1 MPANYGEA
9 IKIVGLKELEAK
21 AKAASKKLD
30 PELRAGNY
38 AAALEVKT
46 KAQQIASGIDKHAAT
61 AADAIYVSASAASA
75 KLVLQRTPAV
85 PFALGAEWGAKHNL
99 SRTVFKK
106 VTKVH
111 GPATQYQRRQKD
123 GTYKTFTRKG
133 KAVATVKEGAR
144 TIRGWNQFKDWRGN
158 ATSVSTGDELGV
170 LGAGRARTADDLPAG
185 YFMYPAFREM
195 IPAIREQEQ
204 ARVQE
209 LLAKEFAR
217 LNG

>member
-21 AKAASKKLD
+21 AKAAGKKLD
-30 PELRAGNY
+30 PELKAGNY

-46 KAQQIASGIDKHAAT
+46 KAQQIASGVDKHAAT

-99 SRTVFKK
+99 PRTVFSK
-106 VTKVH
+106 VTKIH
-111 GPATQYQRRQKD
+111 GPSTQYKRRQKD
-123 GTYKTFTRKG
+123 GSYKTFTRKG
-133 KAVATVKEGAR
+133 KAVAVIKEGGR
-144 TIRGWNQFKDWRGN
+144 TIKGWNQFKDWRGN
-158 ATSVSTGDELGV
+158 ATSAAVGDELGA
-170 LGAGRARTADDLPAG
+170 LGSSHGRTADDLPAG
-185 YFMYPAFREM
+185 YFMWPAFREM
-195 IPAIREQEQ
+195 IPVIRDQEQ

-209 LLAKEFAR
+209 LLEKEFAR